1 MTLEEIF
8 PTEQDKAAFL
18 EKAKTTLLENDMG
31 VFIKPGHYQYPHQ
44 WNWDAAL
51 VALGVSHFNVE
62 RAQLEIRS
70 LLKGQW
76 KNGMVP
82 HILYHNGASD
92 YFPTPDFWG
101 IEESPNAP
109 EIPTSGL
116 IQPPLV
122 ATCLRLMHN
131 RAKDK
136 VASLAFIQEMY
147 PKLFK
152 KHQWLREAR
161 DPQNTGLVSVIHPWE
176 SGTDNAARFVAP
188 LLAVSPKSKDV
199 PLYNRKDFVHVKEDE
214 RPITAD
220 YQRFM
225 YLIQLFRKWG
235 YDPQTIYAKSPF
247 LVQDTLFNALVY
259 RALEDLR
266 YLAELIGEPTVE
278 IDRWMH
284 HTKRAFNYKLWD
296 EDAGV
301 YYAYDARAHKFLT
314 ENGSATFISLF
325 AGLPEPDQAQR
336 LVEEHLLNQDE
347 YAPSD
352 TTKYFLPSQA
362 KNNYFY
368 EPRRYW
374 RGPVWIIINW
384 MVMEGLKRYGF
395 NDLAETIR
403 LHSLE
408 LLTKSDFVEYYDP
421 RDGTGCGAVGFSW
434 SAALAFELLEPST
447 H

>member
-1 MTLEEIF
+1 
-8 PTEQDKAAFL
+8 
-18 EKAKTTLLENDMG
+18 
-31 VFIKPGHYQYPHQ
+31 
-44 WNWDAAL
+44 
-51 VALGVSHFNVE
+51 
-62 RAQLEIRS
+62 
-70 LLKGQW
+70 
-76 KNGMVP
+76 
-82 HILYHNGASD
+82 
-92 YFPTPDFWG
+92 
-101 IEESPNAP
+101 
-109 EIPTSGL
+109 
-116 IQPPLV
+116 
-122 ATCLRLMHN
+122 MHN

-199 PLYNRKDFVHVKEDE
+199 PIYSRKDFVHVKEDE

-225 YLIQLFRKWG
+225 YLIQLYRKWG

-247 LVQDTLFNALVY
+247 LIQDTLFNALVY

-266 YLAELIGEPTVE
+266 YLAELIGESTE
-278 IDRWMH
+278 AIDRWMH

-314 ENGSATFISLF
+314 ENGCAVFIALF
-325 AGLPEPDQAQR
+325 AGLPESDQAKR
-336 LVEEHLLNQDE
+336 LVEEHLLNPDE
-347 YAPSD
+347 YAPSE

-384 MVMEGLKRYGF
+384 MVIEGLKRYGF
-395 NDLAETIR
+395 TDLAETIR

-408 LLTKSDFVEYYDP
+408 LLSKHGFVEYYDP
-421 RDGTGCGAVGFSW
+421 RDGTGAGAVGFSW